1 MEDVAGG
8 DTADAEAVARVLEGI
23 AHALERMVA
32 RNERVTRADE
42 EEEEE
47 EEGETAALGAERM
60 RGRGLA
66 AFRGTRAPGIG
77 VGKYLERLWRYTGC
91 SSSCFVVGFVYI
103 DRAAHRHPAS
113 PVVSLN
119 VHRLVL
125 TSLLIASKVLD
136 DKYAPSFLLSFLL
149 LGSLLVV
156 SMDSFS
162 GRGPP
167 CLYPSFVVS
176 MLYAHDDSGGVC
188 RHHNNAFFAKVG
200 GVSNADLNRMELE
213 LLFLLDFGLV
223 VSSPVFESYCRHL
236 DKEKL
241 LARATHETG
250 RAVVVGA
257 SANGGGV
264 RNGSSRHS
272 FSSPRCSID
281 W

>member
-1 MEDVAGG
+1 MPSSTMEDVAGG
-8 DTADAEAVARVLEGI
+8 DTGDAEAAARVLDGI
-23 AHALERMVA
+23 VHALERMVA
-32 RNERVTRADE
+32 RNERVARTDAEEE

-66 AFRGTRAPGIG
+66 AFRGTRSPGIS

-103 DRAAHRHPAS
+103 DRVAHRHPAS

-136 DKYAPSFLLSFLL
+136 DK
-149 LGSLLVV
+149 
-156 SMDSFS
+156 
-162 GRGPP
+162 
-167 CLYPSFVVS
+167 
-176 MLYAHDDSGGVC
+176 
-188 RHHNNAFFAKVG
+188 HHNNAFFAKVG
-200 GVSNADLNRMELE
+200 GVSNAELNRMELE

-223 VSSPVFESYCRHL
+223 VSSRVFESYRRHL
-236 DKEKL
+236 EKEKM
-241 LARATHETG
+241 LARATQELG
-250 RAVVVGA
+250 RAVVDA
-257 SANGGGV
+257 SANGGVHGL

>member
-1 MEDVAGG
+1 MPSSSMEDVAGG

-32 RNERVTRADE
+32 RNERVTRADEEE

-136 DKYAPSFLLSFLL
+136 DK
-149 LGSLLVV
+149 
-156 SMDSFS
+156 
-162 GRGPP
+162 
-167 CLYPSFVVS
+167 
-176 MLYAHDDSGGVC
+176 
-188 RHHNNAFFAKVG
+188 HHNNAFFAKVG